1 MGWSRRHLSERFRVE
16 LGLAPKVAGRVVRFE
31 RARRLLER
39 ADRPGL
45 ADLASA
51 CGFYDQAHLNREW
64 RELAGC
70 SPTAWLAEEL
80 PSVQDGAVEVGA
92 S

>member
-1 MGWSRRHLSERFRVE
+1 
-16 LGLAPKVAGRVVRFE
+16 VAAV
-31 RARRLLER
+31 
-39 ADRPGL
+39 
-45 ADLASA
+45 

-70 SPTAWLAEEL
+70 SPTTWLAEEL